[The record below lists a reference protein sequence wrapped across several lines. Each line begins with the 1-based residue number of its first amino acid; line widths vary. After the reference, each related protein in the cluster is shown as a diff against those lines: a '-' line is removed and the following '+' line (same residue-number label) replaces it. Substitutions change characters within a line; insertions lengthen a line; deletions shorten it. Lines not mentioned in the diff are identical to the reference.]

1 MEYYKFTLDKQSY
14 FSFSLTT
21 QITDYAPEYFRVT
34 LYNKYGKPLSKWG
47 NPDWVE
53 YFKDSDIVDGYRY
66 ESYSWFWDR
75 FYYESDDVGMIRLLP
90 AGDYYVGVSI
100 KRNKTGKVSAAA
112 RYGEYAAFASTWDSY
127 VSVELSHRQAEYTGK
142 KIAPPK
148 VVIKKKHVIP
158 DLERRH
164 EKRRYVIEGIT
175 AGTGDSLKKI
185 GRYMIMQ
192 NMWYGDPEFSRHE
205 TDAYAIFTVT
215 PVRGKI
221 SRASSRKPGEVQ
233 VSVKKN
239 AQSTGCQIQV
249 ARDKK
254 FRKPARTVKTTNVK
268 ETLKGLSA
276 GKKYYVR
283 VRNYKDVKTRYF
295 KHWGING
302 SVEETIYGKW
312 SKTKTVVCK

>member
-1 MEYYKFTLDKQSY
+1 
-14 FSFSLTT
+14 
-21 QITDYAPEYFRVT
+21 
-34 LYNKYGKPLSKWG
+34 
-47 NPDWVE
+47 
-53 YFKDSDIVDGYRY
+53 
-66 ESYSWFWDR
+66 
-75 FYYESDDVGMIRLLP
+75 
-90 AGDYYVGVSI
+90 
-100 KRNKTGKVSAAA
+100 
-112 RYGEYAAFASTWDSY
+112 
-127 VSVELSHRQAEYTGK
+127 
-142 KIAPPK
+142 
-148 VVIKKKHVIP
+148 
-158 DLERRH
+158 
-164 EKRRYVIEGIT
+164 
-175 AGTGDSLKKI
+175 
-185 GRYMIMQ
+185 MQ